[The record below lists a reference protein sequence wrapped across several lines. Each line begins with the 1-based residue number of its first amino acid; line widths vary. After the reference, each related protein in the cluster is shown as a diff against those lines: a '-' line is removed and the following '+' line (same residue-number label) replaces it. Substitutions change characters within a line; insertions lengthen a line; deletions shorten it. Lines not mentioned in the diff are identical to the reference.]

1 VVDFLEKN
9 FAVREPSPLTISQQ
23 KSTSEIVISLPE
35 NWERNSRTVIIWAA
49 IEDIPVPITDIISR
63 VVRFI
68 EITNTKI
75 QISNYILPGVVLELG
90 TSYPLFLLF
99 RVRIPQ
105 RVNRMNVNF
114 ELWHSN
120 HYF

>member
-1 VVDFLEKN
+1 MEKN

-49 IEDIPVPITDIISR
+49 IEDIPVPITDIIIR

-75 QISNYILPGVVLELG
+75 QISNYILPGVVLELDI
-90 TSYPLFLLF
+90 SYPLFLLF

-105 RVNRMNVNF
+105 RFNRMNVNF

-120 HYF
+120 RYF

>member
-49 IEDIPVPITDIISR
+49 IEDIPVPITDIIIR

-120 HYF
+120 RYF